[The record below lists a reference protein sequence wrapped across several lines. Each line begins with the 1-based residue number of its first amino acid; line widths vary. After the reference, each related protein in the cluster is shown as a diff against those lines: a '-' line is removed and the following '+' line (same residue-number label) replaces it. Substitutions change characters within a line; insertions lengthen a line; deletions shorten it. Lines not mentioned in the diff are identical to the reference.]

1 VSVTG
6 IDRDDVRPLHLQI
19 RSILQEQILDH
30 SLAPGQQLP
39 TEDELQQQFGVS
51 RSVIRQAMGGLVSS
65 GLIHRQRGRGTVVAA
80 SPALRRHVQR
90 AGGLGEEIAARG
102 QNLRTEVFA
111 MEPALPPE
119 AARLALGTSKTW
131 KIERIR
137 YLDDTPAVFMRTW
150 VSRELFPHFTADLL
164 KNASLLAL
172 MREHG
177 YPPVGGPRQ
186 VQAVAADKALA
197 EALHVSTGSP
207 LLLLQGVTQDSTG
220 QGLEWFC
227 VWHQAS
233 TVFDVDAQVVTS
245 TSAVPAEQ
253 VQHMRDLVRELDTT
267 LTAISTGSN

>member
-1 VSVTG
+1 VSVMN

-19 RSILQEQILDH
+19 RSILQDQILDRT
-30 SLAPGQQLP
+30 LAPGQQLP

-51 RSVIRQAMGGLVSS
+51 RSVIRQAMGGLVGS

-80 SPALRRHVQR
+80 SPALRRHIQR

-102 QNLRTEVFA
+102 QNLRTRVLT

-119 AARLALGTSKTW
+119 PARQALGTSRAW

-137 YLDDTPAVFMRTW
+137 YLDDTPAVYMRTW

-164 KNASLLAL
+164 EDASLLAL

-177 YPPVGGPRQ
+177 YPPAGGPRQ
-186 VQAVAADKALA
+186 VQAVAADKTLA
-197 EALHVSTGSP
+197 EALNVAVGNP
-207 LLLLQGVTQDSTG
+207 LLLLQGVTQDASG

-233 TVFDVDAQVVTS
+233 TVFDVDAQVAANT
-245 TSAVPAEQ
+245 PAMPADQ
-253 VQHMRDLVRELDTT
+253 VQRMRDLIHELDAT
-267 LTAISTGSN
+267 LTTIQAVPN